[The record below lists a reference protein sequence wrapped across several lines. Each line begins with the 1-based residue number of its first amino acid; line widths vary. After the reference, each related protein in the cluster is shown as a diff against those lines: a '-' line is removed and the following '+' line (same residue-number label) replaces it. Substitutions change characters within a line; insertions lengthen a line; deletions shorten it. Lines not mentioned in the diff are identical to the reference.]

1 MVLDIH
7 YLLGNNFGNSRK
19 EQMTPR
25 KPAKPGPKKRPRNKW
40 KEIYKQPG
48 VMTVKK
54 YENGD
59 MEWIFHG
66 MENFKMPEKE
76 E

>member
-1 MVLDIH
+1 MRQTA
-7 YLLGNNFGNSRK
+7 RK
-19 EQMTPR
+19 TTTR
-25 KPAKPGPKKRPRNKW
+25 KPKDKG

-48 VMTVKK
+48 VMTVKQ

-66 MENFKMPEKE
+66 MENFKMPEKKE
-76 E
+76 